1 MPVTAEGS
9 LQDDTESYA
18 EEAYEV
24 KVFFWRQMV
33 IFVLVM
39 VILGQ
44 RVIYTVFLLEGVFL
58 GGKNLFAN

>member
-1 MPVTAEGS
+1 MTAEGS
-9 LQDDTESYA
+9 LLADDTESYA

-24 KVFFWRQMV
+24 KVFFGANGH
-33 IFVLVM
+33 IVLVM

-44 RVIYTVFLLEGVFL
+44 RVIYTGFFIGGFFF